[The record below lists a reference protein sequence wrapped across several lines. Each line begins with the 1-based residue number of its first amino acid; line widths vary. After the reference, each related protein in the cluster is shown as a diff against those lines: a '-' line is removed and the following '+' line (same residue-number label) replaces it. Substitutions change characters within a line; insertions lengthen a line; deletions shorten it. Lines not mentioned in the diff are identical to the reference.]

1 MERVLKVATV
11 NRKKRR
17 SKRRVKI
24 YKSKPEQRV
33 RLSND
38 EVRSINKKKVNR
50 RRKHRKN
57 LIALLFGALVLCIGI
72 ILVFSLFFKINTVTV
87 SGDAIYSDKMIV
99 ENSGIEIGSN
109 LFRVK
114 EKNVSNTLAQK
125 LPYIKSV
132 TIERKL
138 PDTIII
144 KVKSTKE
151 VAAISSGGSFILFD
165 ETGKVL
171 DKDASVL
178 RENVPLV
185 SGVKVKKANE
195 GSLISL
201 TDEKKTT
208 TLRKLLSE
216 IEKSDLTL
224 LTEINLKNN
233 GDIKIKYDERITLE
247 IGSLTNIEKKLA
259 RAAAAIEKENEINA
273 YSTGTLDLKTDPY
286 AFFKA
291 GKDETTKKN
300 TKSDKTNKTDKSNS
314 KKDTSENKTT
324 EKVSTTVN
332 IEDLPAAI

>member
-1 MERVLKVATV
+1 MATV

-24 YKSKPEQRV
+24 YKSKPEQKQS
-33 RLSND
+33 LSND

-57 LIALLFGALVLCIGI
+57 LMTLLFAALVLCIGI
-72 ILVFSLFFKINTVTV
+72 ILVFSLFFKINTITV
-87 SGDAIYSDKMIV
+87 SGDTIYSDKMIV
-99 ENSGIEIGSN
+99 ENSGVEIGSN
-109 LFRVK
+109 LFRANEK
-114 EKNVSNTLAQK
+114 EVSSLLSKK
-125 LPYIKSV
+125 LPYIKAVSF
-132 TIERKL
+132 ERKL
-138 PDTIII
+138 PDTLVI
-144 KVKSTKE
+144 KIKSTEE
-151 VAAISSGGSFILFD
+151 VAAISSGGAFILFD

-185 SGVKVKKANE
+185 SGVKVKEANE
-195 GSLISL
+195 GAEISL
-201 TDEKKTT
+201 TDDKKTN
-208 TLRKLLSE
+208 TLKKLLSE

-247 IGSLTNIEKKLA
+247 IGSLTNVEKKLA

-291 GKDETTKKN
+291 GKEETTKKN
-300 TKSDKTNKTDKSNS
+300 NKTDKADKDDSNN
-314 KKDTSENKTT
+314 TSTT
-324 EKVSTTVN
+324 ENPTENVSTIVS
-332 IEDLPAAI
+332 IEDLPAAV

>member
-1 MERVLKVATV
+1 MATV

-24 YKSKPEQRV
+24 YKSKPEQRA

-57 LIALLFGALVLCIGI
+57 LMALLFGALVLCIGI

-87 SGDAIYSDKMIV
+87 SGDAIYSDKMII
-99 ENSGIEIGSN
+99 EGSGIELGSN

-114 EKNVSNTLAQK
+114 ESDVSTALAKK
-125 LPYIKSV
+125 LPYIKSAE
-132 TIERKL
+132 IERKL
-138 PDTIII
+138 PDTIVI
-144 KVKSTKE
+144 KTKATKE
-151 VAAISSGGSFILFD
+151 VAAISSSGAFILID

-178 RENVPLV
+178 REGVPLV
-185 SGVKVKKANE
+185 SGVKIKKASE
-195 GSLISL
+195 GGAISL
-201 TDEKKTT
+201 TDSKKTT
-208 TLRKLLSE
+208 TLKKLLSE
-216 IEKSDLTL
+216 IAKSELNL

-259 RAAAAIEKENEINA
+259 RASAAIEKENEINA

-291 GKDETTKKN
+291 GKAETTKKN
-300 TKSDKTNKTDKSNS
+300 TKSDKTNKTDKSDS
-314 KKDTSENKTT
+314 KKETVENKTT

-332 IEDLPAAI
+332 IEDLPAAV